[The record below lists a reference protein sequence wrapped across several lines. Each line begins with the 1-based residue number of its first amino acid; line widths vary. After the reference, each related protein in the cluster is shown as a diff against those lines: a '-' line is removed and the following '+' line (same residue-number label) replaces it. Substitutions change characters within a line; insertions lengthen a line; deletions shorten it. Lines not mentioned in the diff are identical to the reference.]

1 MLFSE
6 LTALASPIVDQA
18 SRLEKLN
25 ELVPGDFIAVQR
37 RLEVLAKTFGHK
49 IDSNEFLNE
58 LEREHSLKSSARPA
72 IGF

>member
-6 LTALASPIVDQA
+6 LTALASPAVDHA
-18 SRLEKLN
+18 SRLDKLN
-25 ELVPGDFIAVQR
+25 ELVPGDFIAVRR

-49 IDSNEFLNE
+49 IDTNEFLSE
-58 LEREHSLKSSARPA
+58 LEREHSLKSSVRPA